1 MNGLDEP
8 QLAVAG
14 ELGRGSARDRPA
26 GKEPARGESALWRR
40 PSSAG
45 QQTGVLL
52 RHRQLSVQA
61 LHQDPRSDAGVY
73 PSVFQG
79 AFASERRGRA
89 RAAHE
94 VLQGVRAGDRGAG
107 AAAQDRRSGVQQG
120 GRRRSSA
127 GQDLAAEPK
136 VARDAAA
143 DQAGGQGRPA
153 VAVHERI
160 QEPRA
165 ARRET
170 TGHRGSV

>member
-1 MNGLDEP
+1 MNGLDEVRRLEKSVGGGGTALSQAEAEILSRNSQSQANLDED
-8 QLAVAG
+8 QL
-14 ELGRGSARDRPA
+14 ETDRLARNLP
-26 GKEPARGESALWRR
+26 EV
-40 PSSAG
+40 
-45 QQTGVLL
+45 T
-52 RHRQLSVQA
+52 

-94 VLQGVRAGDRGAG
+94 VLQGVWAGDRGAG

-127 GQDLAAEPK
+127 GQDLAAESK

>member
-1 MNGLDEP
+1 MNGLDEVRRLEKSVGGGGTALSQAEAEILSRNSQSQANLDED
-8 QLAVAG
+8 QL
-14 ELGRGSARDRPA
+14 ETDRLARNLPEVSLRY
-26 GKEPARGESALWRR
+26 
-40 PSSAG
+40 
-45 QQTGVLL
+45 GVGPVPPDNK
-52 RHRQLSVQA
+52 R
-61 LHQDPRSDAGVY
+61 
-73 PSVFQG
+73 VF
-79 AFASERRGRA
+79 FF
-89 RAAHE
+89 
-94 VLQGVRAGDRGAG
+94 DIDNWAG